1 VKAAPAAREQAWSD
15 ERLVRECRKGNQA
28 AWSALIEKYKNLIF
42 SIPIKFGLPREDA
55 ADIFQA
61 VCVDL
66 LSSLP
71 KLREPKAIAKWL
83 MQTSFHKCL
92 RWKKDRLNLVDDLE
106 LLDGAHNADSNDLPE
121 EMLYQVQR
129 EQSVREAIAALPT
142 RCGRMVSMLFFD
154 DPPSPYE
161 QVAKELGLASG
172 SIGFIRGRCLKKMR
186 QLLEEKGFQ

>member
-1 VKAAPAAREQAWSD
+1 MKAAPAAREQAWSD

-92 RWKKDRLNLVDDLE
+92 RWKKDRLNLVNDLE
-106 LLDGAHNADSNDLPE
+106 VLDNERNASVNDLPE
-121 EMLYQVQR
+121 EMLHQVQR
-129 EQSVREAIAALPT
+129 EQSVREAMAALPP

-154 DPPSPYE
+154 DPPRPYE

>member
-1 VKAAPAAREQAWSD
+1 VKAAPSAHDLAWSD

-42 SIPIKFGLPREDA
+42 SIPIKFGLSREDA

-66 LSSLP
+66 LSSLSQ
-71 KLREPKAIAKWL
+71 LREPKAIAKWL

-106 LLDGAHNADSNDLPE
+106 ALDSNRSAAAEELPE
-121 EMLYQVQR
+121 EILYQVQR
-129 EQSVREAIAALPT
+129 EQSVREAISALPP

-154 DPPSPYE
+154 DPPRAYQE
-161 QVAKELGLASG
+161 VAKELGIASG